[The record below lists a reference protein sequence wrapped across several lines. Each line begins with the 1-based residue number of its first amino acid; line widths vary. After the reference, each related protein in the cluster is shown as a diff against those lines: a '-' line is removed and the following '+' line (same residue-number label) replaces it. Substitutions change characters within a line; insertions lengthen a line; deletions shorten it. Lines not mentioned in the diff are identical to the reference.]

1 LRIGQFLLETVKVI
15 PIKLFL
21 LSSADNYMAILPI
34 DTGRYGSPEI
44 KLIFEERSRL
54 RYQLDFEG
62 AVAKAQAQIKMI
74 PAEVAMEIVK
84 IVKSGKITLERVRK
98 LEANSDHDTAA
109 VVEALSEKCSAKS
122 KPWIHYGLT
131 SNDIIDTTISMQM
144 RDVFHIIEPKILN
157 LALIFANRSVEFRAQ
172 PAVGRTHGQHA
183 SIISF
188 GLKFAVWAAEMAAHI
203 ERIEEGKKRF
213 LLCKT
218 LGVVGTG
225 SLMGKRSFEVQQIVA
240 KNLNLHPVDAA
251 TQVIPRERIAEI
263 QFLLAL
269 VACTLDKIANEIRN
283 LQRTEL
289 GEVAERFVK
298 GQMGS
303 SAVPV
308 KRNPIKSEKVS
319 SLARLLRS
327 LVDVAM
333 NNIPLWHER
342 DLSNSANERFT
353 LPMAAILL
361 DEMLNSS
368 ISSITNLKVNTQRL
382 TSNLDMTNGQIYS
395 EFVLD
400 ALVKKG
406 IPRMIAY
413 RDIQRVAFSVKSGQS
428 FRDAIERDSRI
439 ARNLSPKELNYI
451 FDPKNHLGASSQI
464 INHVV
469 NKVRITRKKYLNHES
484 KRL

>member
-1 LRIGQFLLETVKVI
+1 
-15 PIKLFL
+15 
-21 LSSADNYMAILPI
+21 MAILPI

-44 KLIFEERSRL
+44 KRIFEEGNRL
-54 RYQLDFEG
+54 QYQLEFEG

-74 PAEVAMEIVK
+74 PANAAKEIVK
-84 IVKSGKITLERVRK
+84 IAKSDKIKLERVRK
-98 LEANSDHDTAA
+98 LEAYSDHDTAA
-109 VVEALSEKCSAKS
+109 VVEAISEKCSTKS

-131 SNDIIDTTISMQM
+131 SNDIIDSSISMQM
-144 RDVFHIIEPKILN
+144 RDVFRVIEPKILK
-157 LALIFANRSVEFRAQ
+157 LALILANRSVEFRTL
-172 PAVGRTHGQHA
+172 PAVGRTHGQHT
-183 SIISF
+183 SIIAF
-188 GLKFAVWAAEMAAHI
+188 GLKFAVWALEMATHI
-203 ERIEEGKKRF
+203 ERIEEGKKRI

-225 SLMGKRSFEVQQIVA
+225 SLMGKRALEVQKIVA
-240 KNLNLHPVDAA
+240 KNLGLHSVDAA

-263 QFLLAL
+263 QFLIAL
-269 VACTLDKIANEIRN
+269 VGCTLDKIANEVRN

-289 GEVAERFVK
+289 GEVAEHFRR

-327 LVDVAM
+327 LVDVAL

-368 ISSITNLKVNTQRL
+368 ISVIAELKINTQRL
-382 TSNLDMTNGQIYS
+382 TSNVDMTKGQIYS

-400 ALVKKG
+400 ALIKKG
-406 IPRMIAY
+406 VSRITAY
-413 RDIQRVAFSVKSGQS
+413 RDIQMVAFSALQSGQH
-428 FRDAIERDSRI
+428 FRDALERDSHL
-439 ARNLSPKELNYI
+439 AKKLSSEELEYI
-451 FDPKNHLGASSQI
+451 FDPNNHLGASSEI
-464 INHVV
+464 IDHVM
-469 NKVRITRKKYLNHES
+469 NKVRNISNKYSNHGS
-484 KRL
+484 KLLL